1 MDKRLKTPT
10 DLDAKATGPVIEALN
25 RSLANS
31 FALYMKYKNFH
42 WHLTGRHF
50 RDLHLMFDEHAN
62 QIFAT
67 TDILAERARRI
78 GGTSLRSIGHIS
90 ELQTID
96 DNNAEFVE
104 PATMLTELVGDNQ
117 TLVKNL
123 RKAHDVADEANDVA
137 TASELEPMIDQ
148 AENRVWFL
156 FELSQATKG

>member
-1 MDKRLKTPT
+1 
-10 DLDAKATGPVIEALN
+10 
-25 RSLANS
+25 
-31 FALYMKYKNFH
+31 MKYKNFH

-123 RKAHDVADEANDVA
+123 RKAHDVADKANDVA

-156 FELSQATKG
+156 FELSQETEG